1 MPRDFKRAEDDA
13 SPGTKADT
21 RADTNVWGMISTLA
35 NENTDESRLL
45 ELYYWSQEPGV
56 MEMVRA
62 YLEMNERARLTLGN
76 FLLTVRP
83 QSIVASRD
91 ENGALIL
98 SQAGSPKTGAGN
110 GNRPAR
116 RASRRS

>member
-1 MPRDFKRAEDDA
+1 MPRDLKRAEDDA
-13 SPGTKADT
+13 SPETQADN
-21 RADTNVWGMISTLA
+21 NVWGMISILA

-91 ENGALIL
+91 ETGALIL
-98 SQAGSPKTGAGN
+98 SQAGSPKTGAEN

>member
-1 MPRDFKRAEDDA
+1 MSRDLKRAE
-13 SPGTKADT
+13 TQADGQ
-21 RADTNVWGMISTLA
+21 ADNQADHNVWGLISTLA

-62 YLEMNERARLTLGN
+62 YLEMDERARLTLGN
-76 FLLTVRP
+76 FMLTARP

-91 ENGALIL
+91 GNGALIL
-98 SQAGSPKTGAGN
+98 SQAGPPKTGSPN
-110 GNRPAR
+110 GSRPAR
-116 RASRRS
+116 RAARRS

>member
-1 MPRDFKRAEDDA
+1 
-13 SPGTKADT
+13 
-21 RADTNVWGMISTLA
+21 LA

-62 YLEMNERARLTLGN
+62 YLEMDERARLTLGN
-76 FLLTVRP
+76 FMLTARP

-91 ENGALIL
+91 ENGSLIL
-98 SQAGSPKTGAGN
+98 SQAGPPKTGSPN
-110 GNRPAR
+110 GSRPAR
-116 RASRRS
+116 RGARRS